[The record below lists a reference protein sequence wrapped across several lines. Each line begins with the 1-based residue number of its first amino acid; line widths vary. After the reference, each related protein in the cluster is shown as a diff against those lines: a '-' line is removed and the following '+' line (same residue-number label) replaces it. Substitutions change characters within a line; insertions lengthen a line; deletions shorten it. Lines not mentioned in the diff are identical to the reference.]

1 LLKEMGL
8 GLVLMLAGDGEMARR
23 AGDALIADKVQD
35 AIEEGGFESVEY
47 DSWDK
52 GFDGGRFWVG
62 FDDVRVRRDG
72 ASLGARVAVIYPMS
86 VLMDFERGKVRLGP
100 EGGAWR
106 FASVRISGAY
116 SLFSRGLTVEG
127 TNLRHEGRSGDPG
140 GFGEAECLFAD
151 ACGYGYPLDP
161 SGLERFRLAME
172 RSGRSASL
180 LFTWRVR
187 NLCHEIRA
195 DRVEVERGAAL
206 SEIGSGLVNN
216 RYDAAV
222 ELASGPCE
230 DAAEG
235 EADGSALAEGARI
248 HASTWQARDRSLDEI
263 LQILMVSVP
272 EAYEY
277 LVE

>member
-1 LLKEMGL
+1 MGL

-35 AIEEGGFESVEY
+35 AIKEGGFESVEY
-47 DSWDK
+47 ESWDK

-72 ASLGARVAVIYPMS
+72 AHLGARVAVIYPMS
-86 VLMDFERGKVRLGP
+86 VLMDFERGRVRLRP
-100 EGGAWR
+100 EAGVWR

-116 SLFSRGLTVEG
+116 SLFGRGLTVEG
-127 TNLRHEGRSGDPG
+127 TDLRHEGPAESLA
-140 GFGEAECLFAD
+140 GFGDAECLFAD
-151 ACGYGYPLDP
+151 ACEFGYPLDP
-161 SGLERFRLAME
+161 SGLERFRLIME

-180 LFTWRVR
+180 RFSWRVR
-187 NLCHEIRA
+187 DLCHEIRA
-195 DRVEVERGAAL
+195 GRVDVDRGAAL
-206 SEIGSGLVNN
+206 SEVGAGLVEN

-230 DAAEG
+230 TTAEG
-235 EADGSALAEGARI
+235 ELEGSALAEGARD

-263 LQILMVSVP
+263 LQVLMVSVP

-277 LVE
+277 LVK

>member
-1 LLKEMGL
+1 MGL
-8 GLVLMLAGDGEMARR
+8 GLVLMLAGDGELARR
-23 AGDALIADKVQD
+23 AGDALIADKVQE

-47 DSWDK
+47 GSWDK

-86 VLMDFERGKVRLGP
+86 VRMDFERGRVRLGP
-100 EGGAWR
+100 EEGAWR

-127 TNLRHEGRSGDPG
+127 TNLRHEGPAESLA
-140 GFGEAECLFAD
+140 GFGDAECLFAD
-151 ACGYGYPLDP
+151 ACGFGYPLDP
-161 SGLERFRLAME
+161 SGLERFRLTMD

-180 LFTWRVR
+180 RFTWRVR
-187 NLCHEIRA
+187 DRCHEIRA
-195 DRVEVERGAAL
+195 ERVEVARGAAL
-206 SEIGSGLVNN
+206 SEIGSGLVANE
-216 RYDAAV
+216 YGGPV
-222 ELASGPCE
+222 ELASGPC
-230 DAAEG
+230 AATAEG
-235 EADGSALAEGARI
+235 EVDGSVLADGARRHVSA
-248 HASTWQARDRSLDEI
+248 WQARDRSLDEI
-263 LQILMVSVP
+263 LQMLMVSVP